1 MKTKL
6 KKGLWMIAIFV
17 SSLLFPEI
25 GKGQNVLDTYIN
37 EGLQNNIVLQ
47 QKDIALDKA
56 MIAIKTANS
65 LFLPSVNYNGAY
77 TSAEGGRYSNLPI
90 GDLINP
96 VYSTLN
102 QLTGSNSFPTVAN
115 QQINFLPHNYYDT
128 YVRTSMPIIN
138 TDLIYSRSV
147 EKQKIQLKEFEIDIY
162 KRELI
167 KNIKTA
173 YYNYLAAEDAV
184 KIYSS
189 ALNLVNKNIAV
200 NQSLVVNGKGLP
212 TGLLR
217 AQSELENVKAQ
228 MNDAENQLKNA
239 QFYFNFLLNRDQNAP
254 VTIDEISNKTDL
266 FKAED
271 IVNRTDV
278 TKREELKMIQQSS
291 TISTTVLT
299 MNKLFWVPKV
309 NAFLDLGS
317 QGTNWEFSH
326 KSRYYM
332 VGVNVGVPIFNGFR
346 NNYKIKQSILDTK
359 ITQLDFQNTTQQ
371 LQMSAEISRN
381 NLATAFQNYQAATQ
395 RLKSAESYFKLID
408 KGYNE
413 GVNSSIEF
421 IDARSQLTNSK
432 LQVNINTYK
441 VLAAMATLERET
453 ASYSLVK

>member
-1 MKTKL
+1 MKTKTNKRL
-6 KKGLWMIAIFV
+6 PILLALAGL
-17 SSLLFPEI
+17 LLLPKAGKSQQALEEYI
-25 GKGQNVLDTYIN
+25 G

-56 MIAIKTANS
+56 MLAFKTANS
-65 LFLPSVNYNGAY
+65 LFLPSVNYTGSY
-77 TSAEGGRYSNLPI
+77 TSAEGGRYSDLPI

-128 YVRTSMPIIN
+128 YLRTSVPVLN
-138 TDLIYSRSV
+138 TDIIYGKNV

-173 YYNYLAAEDAV
+173 YYNYQAAEDAV

-189 ALNLVNKNIAV
+189 ALSLVNKNIAV
-200 NQSLVVNGKGLP
+200 NESLLANGKGLS
-212 TGLLR
+212 TSLLR

-228 MNDAENQLKNA
+228 LNDAQNQLKNA
-239 QFYFNFLLNRDQNAP
+239 QFYFNFLLNKDQNSP
-254 VTIDEISNKTDL
+254 ITVIEISTQAAL
-266 FKAED
+266 LKAED
-271 IVNRTDV
+271 ILGQVDV
-278 TKREELKMIQQSS
+278 SKREELKMIQKAED
-291 TISTTVLT
+291 INTTVVT
-299 MNKLFWVPKV
+299 MNKLYWVPKV

-317 QGTNWEFSH
+317 QGVNWEFSN

-332 VGVNVGVPIFNGFR
+332 VGVNVGVPVFNGFR
-346 NNYKIKQSILDTK
+346 NNYKIKQSILDTR
-359 ITQLDFQNTTQQ
+359 ITQLDFKNTTQQ
-371 LQMSAEISRN
+371 LQLSGEMSRN
-381 NLATAFQNYQAATQ
+381 NLATAFQNYQAATL

-408 KGYNE
+408 KGYSE
-413 GVNSSIEF
+413 GINSSIEF

-441 VLAAMATLERET
+441 VLVAMAAMERET
-453 ASYSLVK
+453 ASYNLPK